1 MFTFKLK
8 KRPYKGLFLFP
19 LLLSALFS
27 EKGYTPKISAIEFQG
42 NTKTLDYI
50 IKREIQ
56 HPLYAPLDSI
66 RADEDRNRLENL
78 GIFSEVAWRAVPLED
93 GTAILT
99 FTITESIQKT
109 PPGALPI
116 YGEDTGWSLAG
127 GWVITNFRGRNE

>member
-1 MFTFKLK
+1 MFTLKLK
-8 KRPYKGLFLFP
+8 KRPYKGLFLFS
-19 LLLSALFS
+19 LLISTLFA

-78 GIFSEVAWRAVPLED
+78 GIFS
-93 GTAILT
+93 
-99 FTITESIQKT
+99 
-109 PPGALPI
+109 
-116 YGEDTGWSLAG
+116 
-127 GWVITNFRGRNE
+127 